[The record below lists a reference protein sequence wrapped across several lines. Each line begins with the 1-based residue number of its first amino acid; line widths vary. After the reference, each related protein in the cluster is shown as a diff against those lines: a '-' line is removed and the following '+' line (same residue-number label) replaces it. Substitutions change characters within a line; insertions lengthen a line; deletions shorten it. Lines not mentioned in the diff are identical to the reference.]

1 MPPPD
6 TGPAPP
12 HNAHGIYET
21 GPWRPPYAHAHY
33 DHAPDPRRPPP
44 PPAGPSHVP
53 PPQGY
58 PVIPNRELP
67 QPPLDGPY
75 GRPNSLPAHA
85 HPDPGASAHPGYRP
99 PNGLPHEVSPHSAPP
114 EFRSRMGFAPPEPPG
129 TNESSPTSASI
140 PQTTQYMPSGP
151 SIPASTPV
159 ATGTPIPYDS
169 AYPQNPAYG
178 ARIRKAARA
187 QQACDQCRAR
197 KAKCDEGRPACSHCK
212 ENNLICVYKEVPPH
226 KQEKT
231 TQIILDKLMELEDKF
246 MERFSNLDRQGS
258 IHERTLG
265 EFSKG
270 MRSSVPPRDTPLKME
285 PTTLPTEMLDEKP
298 GSFASQALAKADPT
312 ATSFDEQA
320 NGQDNEGEL
329 SIPVEHTT
337 AAHKLLMW
345 PSIKSLI
352 RDPGYDED
360 YVMQL
365 EKDRP
370 ITSVFGEGESSF
382 SSGFLSWVM
391 ARNRMAGNEKL
402 ETPGTVLPDDLL
414 PEPEI
419 DDNNWPSLPCTS
431 STPSWTSQVYGR
443 FLLTTHGG
451 IALAVQCPPM
461 ATAAKTLE
469 VRNVSDLMVTCKA
482 PRGAPPA
489 PSLSPFQENDTIKVH
504 ESRHSN
510 LNPSDEMNIDNAII
524 LLVFALGAI
533 CETPHPLPGP
543 AGPLDYH
550 DQYIPG
556 PSQPKKPKPNGI
568 QAANG
573 VLSPANSDSA
583 LPTSSSFYTQMQ
595 STSHSFPAR
604 IEPTPP
610 QKPISGGATGT
621 EGSGRPKNYR
631 VIPGLFFFGYATMIL
646 GTLQGVGTLKSVQAR
661 LLAGLYAGQ
670 LAHPFQSHAWISEAS
685 RCCQVLI
692 APKSFDAASE
702 KMRDLITF
710 AFWTCLQLE
719 SDLLAELDIPASDD
733 NVHDPVLTML
743 YYSAQI
749 HLRKVLNRVHTDL
762 YKVEKAGAESRWS
775 SNVQEALSM
784 NLDLWR
790 NSLPDIMNWKDG
802 QEISD
807 DINAARMRA
816 KYFGARYIIH
826 RPLLYHALHFGN
838 AGTRVYPA
846 GQAAV
851 DSPTSSA
858 TTSQTQMS
866 PSMPT
871 GGHRA
876 SGMARIVSDLGSAPM
891 ATTSFPNGWTRP
903 KVKLD
908 DLPSKLRR
916 ACVVCVDSAIKSTE
930 AFDGIKDRLVVTNIF
945 GTAHAQ
951 FGNMLVL
958 AATYHSELR
967 ELVEGP
973 KFKRLLR
980 RTIKFLLRNENIS
993 PTFRADAKILT
1004 EIFEDTFPGE
1014 PLDLS

>member
-67 QPPLDGPY
+67 HLPSTAPTAALIACQHTRTRTQAPQHTPVIARQMDFLTRYPLT
-75 GRPNSLPAHA
+75 
-85 HPDPGASAHPGYRP
+85 
-99 PNGLPHEVSPHSAPP
+99 PHHRNFVRAWALHLQSP
-114 EFRSRMGFAPPEPPG
+114 R
-129 TNESSPTSASI
+129 
-140 PQTTQYMPSGP
+140 YMPSGP

-329 SIPVEHTT
+329 
-337 AAHKLLMW
+337 
-345 PSIKSLI
+345 LI

-419 DDNNWPSLPCTS
+419 DDNNWPSLPYDTAKRYYDCYMSKMHKLHPFLDQPSLWQIFTDYTRRHCTGCPV
-431 STPSWTSQVYGR
+431 PSNGYCRENSRGAKRKRSYG
-443 FLLTTHGG
+443 
-451 IALAVQCPPM
+451 
-461 ATAAKTLE
+461 
-469 VRNVSDLMVTCKA
+469 DLQG

-719 SDLLAELDIPASDD
+719 SDLLAELDIPASGISRSEGRMGLPNGQYSLGFPDD

-993 PTFRADAKILT
+993 PTLRADAKILT